1 MNHLALQAE
10 FVKIITDERLL
21 LTPDDDGPIEEATVK
36 VYELQEKIRH
46 MVGELQKEKERH
58 PTDSVIKNRIASL
71 LKLNGIIEDWFCN
84 ADYQKERRN
93 ITGVHDKLKKILD
106 TKKIRK
112 EGVSVAAEIYL
123 LSAGL
128 PTEHRYFIKFG
139 PQRIIWMDGHGVVLK
154 DTVSMGYIEC
164 LLINSDQEVGSYF
177 IYGGCK
183 HGVLDFDVD
192 NEFRNKDEESAI
204 VHDKIYTDPSMTKNA
219 IDRLKSEIEN
229 LIRKESPDS
238 SILLKKKE
246 DLANLEY
253 WSKNS
258 ANFEIENAKDQDLN
272 KARKNVSE
280 YIKRALAD
288 IQKQS
293 IFIYDHFNS
302 RITTGGN
309 CKYDSKGEP
318 NWIVDLG

>member
-1 MNHLALQAE
+1 MKHLELQAD

-58 PTDSVIKNRIASL
+58 PTDSVVKNRIASL

-84 ADYQKERRN
+84 ADYQNDRRN
-93 ITGVHDKLKKILD
+93 ITGVHNKLKKILD
-106 TKKIRK
+106 TGKIRK
-112 EGVSVAAEIYL
+112 EGVSVAAESYL

-139 PQRIIWMDGHGVVLK
+139 PQRIIWLDGHGVVLK
-154 DTVSMGYIEC
+154 DTISMGYIEC
-164 LLINSDQEVGSYF
+164 LLVNSDQEVGSYF

-183 HGVLDFDVD
+183 QGVLSFDVD
-192 NEFRNKDEESAI
+192 NDPHNEDEASII
-204 VHDKIYTDPSMTKNA
+204 VHEKTYANSDMVQNTIT
-219 IDRLKSEIEN
+219 RLQDEVKN
-229 LIRKESPDS
+229 LIRKEPPDS
-238 SILLKKKE
+238 PLILEAKERLEQLK
-246 DLANLEY
+246 Y
-253 WSKNS
+253 WSNKN

-318 NWIVDLG
+318 DWIVDLG